1 MSERDPDYALGH
13 SSRELER
20 LIEQSRFF
28 GQLTRNVLVEA
39 GLSPGM
45 RVLDVGCGP
54 GDVSFL
60 AASLVGPDGEVVG
73 IDRSSAAIDVARGRA
88 TDLRNIRFLAGDA
101 RELTSEGLFAAII
114 GRLVLMY
121 FPDPAEALRT
131 LSAHVRPG
139 GLIVFHEFVGSRS
152 ESSPKCDV
160 VEQALDWIRRAL
172 AFAGANFDM
181 GYGLFSAFVNA
192 GLPAPELRMEARIG
206 GGPEYEGYRTIAE
219 VVRTLIPVIEKA
231 GLATAAEIDIDTL
244 EERMRSAV
252 VSASAVLISPPFV
265 GAWARK
271 A

>member
-1 MSERDPDYALGH
+1 MAERDPDYALGD

-28 GQLTRNVLVEA
+28 GELTRKVFAEA

-73 IDRSSAAIDVARGRA
+73 IDRSSAAVDAARGRA
-88 TDLRNIRFLAGDA
+88 AGLSNIRFLAGDA
-101 RELTSEGLFAAII
+101 RELASEGVFDAVI

-121 FPDPAEALRT
+121 FADPAQALRT
-131 LSAHVRPG
+131 FAAHVRPG
-139 GLIVFHEFVGSRS
+139 GLIVFHEFVASRS

-160 VEQALDWIRRAL
+160 VEQALGWIRHAL
-172 AFAGANFDM
+172 AFTGANFDM

-206 GGPEYEGYRTIAE
+206 GGPEYQGYRTIAE
-219 VVRTLIPVIEKA
+219 VVRTLTPVIEKA

-252 VSASAVLISPPFV
+252 VSAGAVLISPPFV

-271 A
+271 P